1 MTLLRTRKRK
11 SLASDIGASPS
22 KDIVPFPRK
31 RESMAKVV
39 SERRWLKSWT
49 PGQVGGDN
57 VLRGGRSIIML
68 TSGSKPE
75 RIEAGTGKMP
85 RHVAIIM
92 DGNGRWAKKRMLPR
106 AMGHKRGVETVRKIV
121 RAAGEL
127 GLEALSLYAFSSE
140 NWKRPE
146 DEINDLMGLMR
157 EFIKSDLDEF
167 AANDVRLKII
177 GNYKALAPD
186 IVDMLEESIA
196 RTSQNT
202 RTTLAVALNY
212 GAQDELARAARS
224 AAAQG
229 EITVESIEANLD
241 TAGLPPL
248 DLLIRTSGEQRLSN
262 FMLWQAAYAE
272 FWFTDTLWPD
282 FSKDELAQA
291 LTEFSTRERRY
302 GGR

>member
-1 MTLLRTRKRK
+1 M
-11 SLASDIGASPS
+11 
-22 KDIVPFPRK
+22 
-31 RESMAKVV
+31 
-39 SERRWLKSWT
+39 
-49 PGQVGGDN
+49 
-57 VLRGGRSIIML
+57 
-68 TSGSKPE
+68 GSVAATTTA
-75 RIEAGTGKMP
+75 RVEAGTGQMP

-106 AMGHKRGVETVRKIV
+106 AMGHKKGVETVRNIV

-146 DEINDLMGLMR
+146 DEISDLMGLMR
-157 EFIKSDLDEF
+157 SFIKSDIDEF
-167 AANDVRLKII
+167 TANDVRLKII
-177 GNYKALAPD
+177 GNYRALAPD
-186 IVDMLEESIA
+186 IVDMLDEA
-196 RTSQNT
+196 LDRTAKNS

-212 GAQDELARAARS
+212 GSQDELVRAAQ
-224 AAAQG
+224 AAAVQG
-229 EITVESIEANLD
+229 PITAQSIEANLD
-241 TAGLPPL
+241 TADMPQL

-282 FSKDELAQA
+282 FTKAELAHA
-291 LTEFSTRERRY
+291 LEEFAGRERRF

>member
-1 MTLLRTRKRK
+1 MI
-11 SLASDIGASPS
+11 ANAAPIA
-22 KDIVPFPRK
+22 
-31 RESMAKVV
+31 A
-39 SERRWLKSWT
+39 
-49 PGQVGGDN
+49 
-57 VLRGGRSIIML
+57 
-68 TSGSKPE
+68 
-75 RIEAGTGKMP
+75 RIEAGTGQMP

-106 AMGHKRGVETVRKIV
+106 AMGHKKGVETVRQIV

-127 GLEALSLYAFSSE
+127 GLNTLSLYAFSSE

-146 DEINDLMGLMR
+146 DEISDLMGLMR
-157 EFIKSDLDEF
+157 DFIKSDLDEF

-177 GNYKALAPD
+177 GNYKALDTD
-186 IVDMLEESIA
+186 IVDMLEESIS
-196 RTSQNT
+196 RTQGNS

-212 GAQDELARAARS
+212 GSQDELVRAARAS
-224 AAAQG
+224 AAEG
-229 EITVESIEANLD
+229 EITLESIESHLD

-282 FSKDELAQA
+282 FSKDELSRA
-291 LTEFSTRERRY
+291 LEEFARRERRY

>member
-1 MTLLRTRKRK
+1 MI
-11 SLASDIGASPS
+11 ANAAPIA
-22 KDIVPFPRK
+22 
-31 RESMAKVV
+31 A
-39 SERRWLKSWT
+39 
-49 PGQVGGDN
+49 
-57 VLRGGRSIIML
+57 
-68 TSGSKPE
+68 
-75 RIEAGTGKMP
+75 RIEAGTGQMP

-106 AMGHKRGVETVRKIV
+106 AMGHKKGVETVRQIV

-127 GLEALSLYAFSSE
+127 GLDTLSLYAFSSE

-146 DEINDLMGLMR
+146 DEISDLMGLMR
-157 EFIKSDLDEF
+157 DFIKSDLDEF

-186 IVDMLEESIA
+186 IVDMLEESIS
-196 RTSQNT
+196 RTQGNS

-212 GAQDELARAARS
+212 GSQDELVRAAKAS
-224 AAAQG
+224 AAEG
-229 EITVESIEANLD
+229 EITAESIEKHLD

-282 FSKDELAQA
+282 FSKDELSRA
-291 LTEFSTRERRY
+291 LEEFARRERRY

>member
-1 MTLLRTRKRK
+1 
-11 SLASDIGASPS
+11 
-22 KDIVPFPRK
+22 
-31 RESMAKVV
+31 MAVA
-39 SERRWLKSWT
+39 EA
-49 PGQVGGDN
+49 Q
-57 VLRGGRSIIML
+57 
-68 TSGSKPE
+68 E
-75 RIEAGTGKMP
+75 RIAAGTGKMP

-106 AMGHKRGVETVRKIV
+106 AMGHKRGVETVRNIV

-127 GLEALSLYAFSSE
+127 GLETLSLYAFSSE

-146 DEINDLMGLMR
+146 DEISDLMGLMR
-157 EFIKSDLDEF
+157 DFIKSDLDEF
-167 AANDVRLKII
+167 ASNDVRLKII

-186 IVDMLEESIA
+186 IVEMLEESIA
-196 RTSQNT
+196 RTAKNS

-212 GAQDELARAARS
+212 GAQDEIVRAARS

-229 EITVESIEANLD
+229 EISEAAIEANLD
-241 TAGLPPL
+241 TADLPPL

-282 FSKDELAQA
+282 FNKDELAAA
-291 LTEFSTRERRY
+291 LDAFARRERRF